1 MDYWWKGLM
10 YANEMM
16 NMHDLSVAQQSS
28 ASLLSFLK
36 PPAVNNDGKQGRSA
50 PTLQKIGQVRV

>member
-1 MDYWWKGLM
+1 MEGVNVC
-10 YANEMM
+10 NEMM

-50 PTLQKIGQVRV
+50 PTLQKIGQVRLQ